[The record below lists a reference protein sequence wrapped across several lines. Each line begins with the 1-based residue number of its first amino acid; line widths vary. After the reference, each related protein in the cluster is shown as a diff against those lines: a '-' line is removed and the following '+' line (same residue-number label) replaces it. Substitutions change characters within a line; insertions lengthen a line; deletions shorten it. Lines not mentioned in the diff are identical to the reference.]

1 MSKCISFRCWWAIGV
16 FALSSLG
23 SLHAELSW
31 DSKPVETTVEA
42 GSEPI
47 SHVFEIKNTGA
58 KPVRIQRL
66 QSDCPCVTLT
76 NHEEM
81 IAAGGTTRIEARFE
95 VGDRIG
101 NQRKRITVFTDDP
114 RDSVVPLSWNIQ
126 IPEII
131 RIRPVFL
138 HWKAGA
144 EPLPQ
149 QAKAEVLLPG
159 AKIKGWRLEK
169 KGFRAEVRE
178 DSTGVLDI
186 RVQPES
192 ASTPSQDRL
201 LIELVNP
208 DKTIRTYSLRLLIR

>member
-1 MSKCISFRCWWAIGV
+1 MSKFIFFRLWAILLYT
-16 FALSSLG
+16 LSSLC

-31 DSKPVETTVEA
+31 EAKPVETEVEA

-58 KPVRIQRL
+58 KPVRVQRL

-76 NHEEM
+76 GNEEM
-81 IAAGGTTRIEARFE
+81 VAAGGTARIEARFE

-101 NQRKRITVFTDDP
+101 TQRKRITVFTDDP
-114 RDSVVPLSWNIQ
+114 RHSVVPLVWNIQ

-138 HWKAGA
+138 HWATGSESLQK
-144 EPLPQ
+144 
-149 QAKAEVLLPG
+149 QAKAEVLLAG

-178 DSTGVLDI
+178 GSPGVLDI
-186 RVQPES
+186 RIQPES
-192 ASTPSQDRL
+192 TSTPLQDRL

-208 DKTIRTYSLRLLIR
+208 DKTTRTCSLRLLIR